1 LDLVLISPSVNDP
14 EVLLLANEHWAVN
27 MTGSCAGSGDAT
39 STHIKEHTMNNEQR
53 IQLHN
58 EMVRAQLRAEAQAEA
73 DKRTHKRAQERLSR
87 QINCVQNRSRGQSDR
102 EKWGHIKRTPMVDWD
117 VNND

>member
-1 LDLVLISPSVNDP
+1 
-14 EVLLLANEHWAVN
+14 
-27 MTGSCAGSGDAT
+27 
-39 STHIKEHTMNNEQR
+39 MNNEQR